1 MKKIIFFL
9 LSTCFLIST
18 SHACTIWGAISPNEI
33 LIAKNRDFY
42 PGSQAFRSVKEKG
55 KYTFFG
61 LYGDN
66 EYDKNHKLK
75 MGVNEKGL
83 VVFMTF
89 ASTIPASQ
97 RHANISY
104 DQVMEKILKNYQD
117 IDSIYRD
124 KEKLF
129 RDSTQI
135 NYVFSDRNKAMI
147 CEIGLEN
154 HYQCQLY
161 LREKNKTVTFS
172 QTNHY
177 ILNNLVQYNITSVI
191 NQQTSYQRLI
201 RINALMKNNMQ
212 HLDFQ
217 HWIDF
222 SFNTEATNDNPP
234 ASFDLSYDNTYQDNS
249 IFRTFNSHPD
259 RKEPKHK
266 NSDQNVS
273 SMIVELPVD
282 PSMPVRLYLR
292 IIEKITDLNNQ
303 HDTQRIK
310 YTMAITTLQMAIQ
323 HPEHIQYQYKTCQR
337 DKKAAQ
343 CAPSKMLRYDGV

>member
-1 MKKIIFFL
+1 MKRIIFL
-9 LSTCFLIST
+9 VLSFCLSMST
-18 SHACTIWGAISPNEI
+18 SHACTIWGAIKSNEI

-42 PGSQAFRSVKEKG
+42 PGNQEFRVVQAQH
-55 KYTFFG
+55 KYAFFG

-66 EYDKNHKLK
+66 EYDKHYKLK

-89 ASTIPASQ
+89 ASTIPDAQ
-97 RHANISY
+97 RHVKISY
-104 DQVMEKILKNYQD
+104 DQVMEKILQDYQD
-117 IDSIYRD
+117 IDSIYKN

-129 RDSTQI
+129 HDSTPI

-161 LREKNKTVTFS
+161 TREKNKIVTFV

-177 ILNNLVQYNITSVI
+177 ILNHLVQYNITPII
-191 NQQTSYQRLI
+191 NQQTSYRRLI
-201 RINALMKNNMQ
+201 RINALMKNNIK

-217 HWIDF
+217 HWVDF
-222 SFNTEATNDNPP
+222 SLNMEATNDDPVTP
-234 ASFDLSYDNTYQDNS
+234 FDTGYNNTYQDNS

-259 RKEPKHK
+259 RKEHKHK

-273 SMIVELPVD
+273 NMIVELPKD
-282 PSMPVRLYLR
+282 KTSPIKLYLR
-292 IIEKITDLNNQ
+292 IIDKITDLKGEQDAQNIQ
-303 HDTQRIK
+303 
-310 YTMAITTLQMAIQ
+310 YTMAITTLETAIQ
-323 HPEHIQYQYKTCQR
+323 HSDNINYQKKTCVR
-337 DKKAAQ
+337 NKTSIQ
-343 CAPSKMLRYDGV
+343 CTNLENLSG